1 MSGSMVKD
9 KKSVSHASG
18 SHDDGEINLEEMLN
32 DICLQITAIYKKT
45 LNPHMDMHSVSK
57 PLDLLT

>member
-1 MSGSMVKD
+1 MAKE

-18 SHDDGEINLEEMLN
+18 SHDDDEINLEEMLN
-32 DICLQITAIYKKT
+32 DICQQITAIYKKT
-45 LNPHMDMHSVSK
+45 LNPHMDMHSASK

>member
-1 MSGSMVKD
+1 LSGSIAKD
-9 KKSVSHASG
+9 KKSVSHAS
-18 SHDDGEINLEEMLN
+18 DDGEINLEEMLN

>member
-1 MSGSMVKD
+1 MAKD
-9 KKSVSHASG
+9 KKSVSHAS
-18 SHDDGEINLEEMLN
+18 DDGEINLEEMLN